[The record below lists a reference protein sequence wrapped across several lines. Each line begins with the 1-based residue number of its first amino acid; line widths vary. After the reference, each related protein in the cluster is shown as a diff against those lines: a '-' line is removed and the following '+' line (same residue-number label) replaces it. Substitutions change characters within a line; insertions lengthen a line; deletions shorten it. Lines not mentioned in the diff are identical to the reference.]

1 MAHPFRKNG
10 LKKESSPRQG
20 KELNSQSKDTK
31 FNPRTT
37 KRQRIKKYDL
47 VSRWPRMGGYNDK

>member
-1 MAHPFRKNG
+1 MT
-10 LKKESSPRQG
+10 LKKESPTKR
-20 KELNSQSKDTK
+20 KELNRQSKYTK

-47 VSRWPRMGGYNDK
+47 VSRWPRTGGCNDL